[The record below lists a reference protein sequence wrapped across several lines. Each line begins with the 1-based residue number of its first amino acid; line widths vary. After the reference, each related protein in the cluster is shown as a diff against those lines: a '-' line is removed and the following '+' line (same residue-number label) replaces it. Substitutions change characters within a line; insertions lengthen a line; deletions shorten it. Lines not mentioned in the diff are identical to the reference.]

1 MFDEIFCSSKIF
13 EFFEIT
19 FFSLSQSTGCDSGF
33 GHEIALDLNRQGFIV
48 FAGCLYPDKQPAR
61 SLLVNAK
68 HPESIHLIQIDVT
81 NDLTVHLALEKV
93 NKLLSSKKDVTLW
106 ALINNAGVCP
116 YGEIEW
122 GSFETI
128 KNTLDVNTL
137 GPIMVTRTFLPL
149 IRQSKGR
156 IVNINSVAS
165 RVSVPCLVPYCISK
179 SASLAFTEGLRREMR
194 KFSVQVV
201 SIEPYFFKTPMTS
214 PENIV
219 TRLEKVWNET
229 DDKIKRE
236 YGIRYFKRARNA
248 VAPTV
253 NLYLENETRYVI
265 DSVTDAITNV
275 RPKYHYLC
283 ANLLARIYCS
293 LIPYCTPQ
301 ETMESIFAFFETL
314 LGRTQP
320 LPEKPHNQ

>member
-1 MFDEIFCSSKIF
+1 M
-13 EFFEIT
+13 
-19 FFSLSQSTGCDSGF
+19 
-33 GHEIALDLNRQGFIV
+33 
-48 FAGCLYPDKQPAR
+48 FAGCLFPDKQPAR

-68 HPESIHLIQIDVT
+68 HPDAIHLIQIDVT
-81 NDLTVHLALEKV
+81 NDLTVHLALEQV
-93 NKLLSSKKDVTLW
+93 NKLLASKRDLHLW

-116 YGEIEW
+116 FGEIEW

-137 GPIMVTRTFLPL
+137 GPIMVSRTFLPL

-179 SASLAFTEGLRREMR
+179 SATLAFTEGLRREMR
-194 KFSVQVV
+194 KFSVSVI
-201 SIEPYFFKTPMTS
+201 SIEPFFYKTPMAS

-219 TRLEKVWNET
+219 NRLEKVWQET
-229 DDKIKRE
+229 DPQIKCQ
-236 YGIRYFKRARNA
+236 YGIRYFKRVKKG
-248 VAPTV
+248 VAPSV
-253 NLYLENETRYVI
+253 NLYLENETRCVI
-265 DSVTDAITNV
+265 DAVADAVTNT

-283 ANLLARIYCS
+283 AGLAARIYCS

-301 ETMESIFAFFETL
+301 ETLESLFAFFETL

-320 LPEKPHNQ
+320 LPDKPHNQ